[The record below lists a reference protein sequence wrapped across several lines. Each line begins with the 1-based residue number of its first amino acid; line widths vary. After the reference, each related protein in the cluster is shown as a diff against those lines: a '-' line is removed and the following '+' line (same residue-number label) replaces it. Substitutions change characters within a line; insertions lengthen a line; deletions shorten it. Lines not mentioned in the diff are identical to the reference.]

1 LLVTGFFMQGW
12 LLVTRDES
20 CIGTVGV
27 LTIATRG
34 PGGPGEVRVKVR
46 GGSESFLAWSEAPLP
61 RGATVLV
68 TDSRGKRTVDVV
80 EWEDPLGE
88 APHLHG
94 PTQNQPFS
102 GE

>member
-1 LLVTGFFMQGW
+1 V
-12 LLVTRDES
+12 VASVARDES
-20 CIGTVGV
+20 SIGAVGV

-34 PGGPGEVRVKVR
+34 PDGPGEVRIKVR
-46 GGSESFLAWSEAPLP
+46 GGSEHFLAWSEAPLP

-68 TDSRGKRTVDVV
+68 IDSRGTRTVDVV
-80 EWEDPLGE
+80 EWEDPLDE

-94 PTQNQPFS
+94 PTQNQQFS